1 MKTDVF
7 EALGDPIRARIVE
20 LLASDDLEAGA
31 IAARF
36 EVSRPAVSRHLRV
49 LREAGVVSSRGEA
62 TRRVYSL
69 RPESLREL
77 IAWTDEVWKRN
88 EARLDALG
96 RHLDDMKRPP
106 RSDAERE
113 LRGKGS

>member
-1 MKTDVF
+1 MAVKTEVF

-20 LLASDDLEAGA
+20 LLADGDLEAGA
-31 IAARF
+31 IASRF
-36 EVSRPAVSRHLRV
+36 DVSRPAVSRHLRV
-49 LREAGVVSSRGEA
+49 LREAGVVASRGEA

-77 IAWTDEVWKRN
+77 IRWTDTLWKRN

-96 RHLDDMKRPP
+96 AHTDGMKRK
-106 RSDAERE
+106 RR
-113 LRGKGS
+113 

>member
-1 MKTDVF
+1 MSYALAVKTEVF
-7 EALGDPIRARIVE
+7 EALGDPIRAKIVE
-20 LLASDDLEAGA
+20 LLAEDDLEAGA

-36 EVSRPAVSRHLRV
+36 DVSRPAVSRHLRV

-62 TRRVYSL
+62 TKRVYSL

-77 IAWTDEVWKRN
+77 ISWTDMLWKRN

-96 RHLDDMKRPP
+96 RHLDDMMK
-106 RSDAERE
+106 
-113 LRGKGS
+113 KGR

>member
-1 MKTDVF
+1 MQTKVF
-7 EALGDPIRARIVE
+7 EALGDATRARIVE
-20 LLASDDLEAGA
+20 LLSEGDLEAGA
-31 IAARF
+31 IASRF

-69 RPESLREL
+69 RPESLMDL
-77 IAWTDEVWKRN
+77 IAWTEKLRKRT

-96 RHLDDMKRPP
+96 RHLDEMAKQEQEGEKR
-106 RSDAERE
+106 
-113 LRGKGS
+113 